1 MPTYSLK
8 AKAPKDIHDALA
20 EHPELVRELLWHRGI
35 TDTDAAREFLAPS
48 FERHSH
54 DPFLLPDMERAVE
67 RILAALRA
75 GEKIAIWSDYDC
87 DGIPGGALLHD
98 FFRLIG
104 YGNFINYIPHRHL
117 EGYGLN
123 KAGLTKLKG
132 EGASLVITVDS
143 GITDIEPV
151 AHANSIGLE
160 VIVTDHHL
168 PRRSESGDGFACDKL
183 PPAYAVINPK
193 RTDNAYPFDG
203 LAGTG
208 VAWKLV
214 QAILRKDRFGV
225 PEGKEKWLLDLVGL
239 ATVADMMPLI
249 GENRALVHFG
259 LIVMRKN
266 RRPGLRALLSLA
278 RTRADMLTEEDIGF
292 TIGPRIN
299 AASRMDE
306 PRLAFDMLTALDDAS
321 GKDIARE
328 LTRMN
333 DARKGTVAAYVKEAK
348 MRLEQEGVPDGIIVM
363 GNPAWRPGLLG
374 LVANSLAET
383 YGKPVALW
391 GREGGHTIKGSVR
404 SDGVVNMVELMASAG
419 DVFADFGGHKF
430 SGGFSL
436 DDASVHSLKERLG
449 KAHEALRERGVAE
462 EPTYIDRELE
472 LSEAPR
478 SLLHLEKLAPFG
490 IGNEKPLFLIPG
502 AHIANVKTFGK
513 AGDHIELMLTDE
525 WDAAVPAIAFFSNPE
540 SFTKRPEA
548 GGRADVVAHLE
559 RSSMD
564 RKPRLRI
571 VDVI

>member
-1 MPTYSLK
+1 MSDYRLRE
-8 AKAPKDIHDALA
+8 KAPHDAHAALV
-20 EHPELVRELLWHRGI
+20 EHPELVRELLWHRGV
-35 TDTDAAREFLAPS
+35 TDAKAAREFLAPS

-54 DPFLLPDMERAVE
+54 DPFLLPDMGEAVE
-67 RILAALRA
+67 RIRAAIRA

-104 YGNFINYIPHRHL
+104 YGNFVNYIPHRHR

-123 KAGLTKLKG
+123 SDGLTSLKEQG
-132 EGASLVITVDS
+132 VSLVVTVDS
-143 GITDIEPV
+143 GITDLEPV
-151 AHANSIGLE
+151 AYANSLGLD

-168 PRRSESGDGFACDKL
+168 PKESL
-183 PPAYAVINPK
+183 PPALAVINPK
-193 RTDNAYPFDG
+193 RRDNAYPFDG

-214 QAILRKDRFGV
+214 QAILSQDRFSV

-239 ATVADMMPLI
+239 ATVADMMPLV

-259 LIVMRKN
+259 LVVMRKN
-266 RRPGLRALLSLA
+266 RRPGLRALLALA

-348 MRLEQEGVPDGIIVM
+348 ARLEAEGVPESVIVM

-391 GREGGHTIKGSVR
+391 GREGGHVIKGSVR
-404 SDGVVNMVELMASAG
+404 SDGAVNMVELMAGAK
-419 DVFADFGGHKF
+419 DIFADFGGHKF

-436 DDASVHSLKERLG
+436 DDASVHSLKARLSQ
-449 KAHEALRERGVAE
+449 AYEALQERGIAE
-462 EPTYIDRELE
+462 EPTYIDRELQ
-472 LSEAPR
+472 LADAPR
-478 SLLHLEKLAPFG
+478 SLSHLEKLAPFG
-490 IGNEKPLFLIPG
+490 VGNEKPLFVIPN
-502 AHIANVKTFGK
+502 AHIANVRAFGK
-513 AGDHIELMLTDE
+513 TGDHMELMLTDE
-525 WDAAVPAIAFFSNPE
+525 WDVALPAIAFFSNPG
-540 SFTKRPEA
+540 SFTKRPET
-548 GGRADVVAHLE
+548 GGRADIVAHLE

>member
-1 MPTYSLK
+1 MPNYSIK
-8 AKAPKDIHDALA
+8 QKPPNDIHDTLA
-20 EHPELVRELLWHRGI
+20 EHSELVRELLWHRGI
-35 TDTDAAREFLAPS
+35 SDAQSAREFLSPS

-54 DPFLLPDMERAVE
+54 DPYLLPDMDTAVE
-67 RILAALRA
+67 RVRAAIKN

-98 FFRLIG
+98 FFRMIG
-104 YGNFINYIPHRHL
+104 YTNFVNYIPHRHL
-117 EGYGLN
+117 EGYGVN
-123 KAGLTKLKG
+123 KDGLTKLKD
-132 EGASLVITVDS
+132 EGVSLVLTVDS

-151 AHANSIGLE
+151 AHANSLGLD
-160 VIVTDHHL
+160 VIITDHHL
-168 PRRSESGDGFACDKL
+168 PKDTL
-183 PPAYAVINPK
+183 PPALAVINPK
-193 RTDNAYPFDG
+193 RKDNTYPFDG
-203 LAGTG
+203 LSGTG
-208 VAWKLV
+208 VAWKLI
-214 QAILRKDRFGV
+214 QAMLLRDRFTV
-225 PEGKEKWLLDLVGL
+225 AEGKEKWLLDLVGL
-239 ATVADMMPLI
+239 ATVADMMPLV

-266 RRPGLRALLSLA
+266 RRPGLRALLALA

-306 PRLAFDMLTALDDAS
+306 PRLAFQMLTALDDAS
-321 GKDIARE
+321 GKDIAKE

-333 DARKGTVAAYVKEAK
+333 DARKGTVAAMVKEAK
-348 MRLEQEGVPDGIIVM
+348 ARLEEEGVPEGIIVM

-383 YGKPVALW
+383 YNKPVALW

-404 SDGVVNMVELMASAG
+404 SDGVLNMVELMAGAG

-436 DDASVHSLKERLG
+436 DDASVHSLKERLA
-449 KAHEALRERGVAE
+449 KSYEVLRERGVDE
-462 EPTYIDRELE
+462 EPTYIDRELV
-472 LSEAPR
+472 LAEASR
-478 SLLHLEKLAPFG
+478 SLSQLEKLAPFG

-513 AGDHIELMLTDE
+513 TGDHMELLLTDE
-525 WDAAVPAIAFFSNPE
+525 WDAKLPAIAFFSSPE
-540 SFTKRPEA
+540 TFTKRPEK
-548 GGRADVVAHLE
+548 GGRVDVVAHLE

-564 RKPRLRI
+564 RRPRLRI